1 MHDDLAGRVAAV
13 RQFSR
18 FYTRQL
24 GILREGLLAS
34 PFSLAEARVLYELA
48 QRQGLTATELG
59 RDLDLDAGYLSRIL
73 KGFEAKGLLARTP
86 SDADGRQ
93 NILALTEAGQ
103 AAFAPLDQRSRQ
115 QVGDLVQQLPESGQR
130 RLVTAL
136 QTVETLLTDPAQREP
151 FVLRTH
157 RPGDM
162 GWIISRHG
170 ALYAEEYG
178 WNLEFEALV
187 AKIAAKFIRK
197 YNPAWERCW
206 IAERS
211 GEPVGSVVLVR
222 ESKTVGKLRLLIV
235 DPSARGLGLGKAL
248 VAECERFAR
257 EVGYRKM
264 VLWTNDVLLAARA
277 IYVAAGYRLTASEAH
292 HSFGKDLVG
301 ETWEKDLV

>member
-93 NILALTEAGQ
+93 NILALTDAGQ
-103 AAFAPLDQRSRQ
+103 AAFAPLDQKSRQ
-115 QVGDLVQQLPESGQR
+115 QVGQLLQQLPESGQR
-130 RLVTAL
+130 RLVAAL

-162 GWIISRHG
+162 G
-170 ALYAEEYG
+170 
-178 WNLEFEALV
+178 NQ
-187 AKIAAKFIRK
+187 
-197 YNPAWERCW
+197 PAWR
-206 IAERS
+206 
-211 GEPVGSVVLVR
+211 
-222 ESKTVGKLRLLIV
+222 
-235 DPSARGLGLGKAL
+235 AL
-248 VAECERFAR
+248 CR
-257 EVGYRKM
+257 
-264 VLWTNDVLLAARA
+264 
-277 IYVAAGYRLTASEAH
+277 
-292 HSFGKDLVG
+292 
-301 ETWEKDLV
+301 